1 MGRYSRPAG
10 GESLPPPTVSAD
22 VYDEDYYRHVSA
34 GGSEWH
40 ASDGA
45 DAAGIYVGALVRARM
60 PTGAVVVDVGTG
72 RGELV
77 AAALQHGAA
86 LAVGLEYAA
95 AAVSLFRQ
103 TMEAQGVRERGAV
116 VMSDARAVPLVAN
129 AADLVTMLDV
139 VEHLTPSELDLVLQ
153 EARRVLRPGG
163 RLFVHTMPNRAI
175 YTVTYRLQRL
185 MRPSRW
191 SRWPRDPRNDYER
204 RMHVNEQTLWSL
216 RSALRRAGFRHV
228 AVELG
233 GMVYRDF
240 VPDPEARPL
249 YARLARHRVTAPF
262 GAGNL
267 FAEATK

>member
-1 MGRYSRPAG
+1 
-10 GESLPPPTVSAD
+10 
-22 VYDEDYYRHVSA
+22 
-34 GGSEWH
+34 
-40 ASDGA
+40 
-45 DAAGIYVGALVRARM
+45 
-60 PTGAVVVDVGTG
+60 
-72 RGELV
+72 
-77 AAALQHGAA
+77 
-86 LAVGLEYAA
+86 
-95 AAVSLFRQ
+95 
-103 TMEAQGVRERGAV
+103 
-116 VMSDARAVPLVAN
+116 MSDARAVPLAAS

-139 VEHLTPSELDLVLQ
+139 VEHLTASELDLVLQ
-153 EARRVLRPGG
+153 EALRVLRPGG

-216 RSALRRAGFRHV
+216 RSALRRAGSRHV